1 MFNQTTAQELALLGF
16 GNLHQMKGLLFFL
29 FFLIYIATVTGNLL
43 IIGLI
48 ATSSTLHSPMYFF
61 ICNLSL
67 CEIIFTS
74 NIVPN
79 MLYVIWRELGTMTMY
94 GCFFQFYVYCSSGS
108 VECLLLT
115 AMAFDRY
122 QAICNPLRYSSVM
135 HSSACNH
142 LVLGAWLFGF
152 TIMSI
157 ITLTLLSTQSCGS
170 TVIDHIFCD
179 LGPILEL
186 SIIDTH
192 IIQSEALFIVITVG
206 LFPFGFIIVS
216 YGVIFWTI
224 LRIPSKLG
232 RRKAFST
239 CSAHLVSVCTYF
251 GTLFTI
257 YLLPSTQR
265 SVKVNKVLS
274 LLYIVVTP
282 LFNPI
287 IYGLR
292 NREMKTSFGLFFYK
306 VGGCVNI

>member
-1 MFNQTTAQELALLGF
+1 MAMELVLLGF
-16 GNLHQMKGLLFFL
+16 GDLYQMKGLLFIL
-29 FFLIYIATVTGNLL
+29 FFLIYFVTITGNVL

-48 ATSSTLHSPMYFF
+48 VTSSTLHSPMYFF
-61 ICNLSL
+61 LCNLSL

-79 MLYVIWRELGTMTMY
+79 MLYVIWRKVGTMSMY
-94 GCFFQFYVYCSSGS
+94 GCFFQFYLYCSSGS

-115 AMAFDRY
+115 VMAFDRY

-135 HSSACNH
+135 HSRACNC

-157 ITLTLLSTQSCGS
+157 ITLTLLSNQSCS
-170 TVIDHIFCD
+170 SKVIDHIFCD
-179 LGPILEL
+179 LGPILDL
-186 SIIDTH
+186 SVIDIH
-192 IIQSEALFIVITVG
+192 IIQNEALFIVITLG
-206 LFPFGFIIVS
+206 LFPFGLIIGS
-216 YGVIFWTI
+216 YGAIFCTI
-224 LRIPSKLG
+224 LRIPTKTG

-257 YLLPSTQR
+257 YLLPSAER
-265 SVKVNKVLS
+265 SVQLNKVLS

-287 IYGLR
+287 IYSLR
-292 NREMKTSFGLFFYK
+292 NQEMRASFGSYYYK
-306 VGGCVNI
+306 VGGCITI